1 MCYRAAVSF
10 YQIGG
15 KSLNRFYRRICDIE
29 VLFAMILLGTSVSI
43 IFIAAILRTAGHPI
57 RWGNDVALM
66 LFAWSTFTS
75 ADIVFRIKRHVVV
88 DILTARLPKF
98 LQFSCELLVHAII
111 LFSIAFLFFYG
122 TKSVVASRARVF
134 QAIPWLSYS
143 FVSASLP
150 CSMIMM
156 MINELRH
163 LYFRYVKH
171 EVLNEEM

>member
-1 MCYRAAVSF
+1 M
-10 YQIGG
+10 
-15 KSLNRFYRRICDIE
+15 NRFYRRICDIE
-29 VLFAMILLGTSVSI
+29 VLLAMILLGTSVSI

-57 RWGNDVALM
+57 RWGNDIALM

-111 LFSIAFLFFYG
+111 LFSIVFLFLYG
-122 TKSVVASRARVF
+122 MKSVIASRARVF

-150 CSMIMM
+150 TA
-156 MINELRH
+156 
-163 LYFRYVKH
+163 
-171 EVLNEEM
+171 

>member
-1 MCYRAAVSF
+1 MSW
-10 YQIGG
+10 
-15 KSLNRFYRRICDIE
+15 SLIPVPGDI
-29 VLFAMILLGTSVSI
+29 
-43 IFIAAILRTAGHPI
+43 
-57 RWGNDVALM
+57 
-66 LFAWSTFTS
+66 

>member
-1 MCYRAAVSF
+1 M
-10 YQIGG
+10 
-15 KSLNRFYRRICDIE
+15 NRFYRRICDIE
-29 VLFAMILLGTSVSI
+29 VLLAMILLGTSVSI

-57 RWGNDVALM
+57 RWGNDIALM

-88 DILTARLPKF
+88 DILTAKLPKF

-111 LFSIAFLFFYG
+111 LFSIVFLFLYG
-122 TKSVVASRARVF
+122 MKSVIASRARVF

-150 CSMIMM
+150 
-156 MINELRH
+156 
-163 LYFRYVKH
+163 
-171 EVLNEEM
+171 

>member
-1 MCYRAAVSF
+1 M
-10 YQIGG
+10 
-15 KSLNRFYRRICDIE
+15 NRFYRRICDIE
-29 VLFAMILLGTSVSI
+29 VLFAMILLGASVSI

-57 RWGNDVALM
+57 RWGN
-66 LFAWSTFTS
+66 

-88 DILTARLPKF
+88 DILTAKLPKF

-150 CSMIMM
+150 CSIIMM

>member
-1 MCYRAAVSF
+1 MN
-10 YQIGG
+10 
-15 KSLNRFYRRICDIE
+15 KFYRRICDME
-29 VLFAMILLGTSVSI
+29 VYFAMTLLGVSVSI
-43 IFIAAILRTAGHPI
+43 IFIAAVMRTAGHPI

-88 DILTARLPKF
+88 DILTSKMPKF
-98 LQFSCELLVHAII
+98 FQEICELVIHAII
-111 LFSIAFLFFYG
+111 LFSIGFLFFYG
-122 TKSVVASRARVF
+122 MKSVIASRARVF

-143 FVSASLP
+143 LVSASLP

-163 LYFRYVKH
+163 LYYRYIKR
-171 EVLNEEM
+171 EDLNEEM

>member
-1 MCYRAAVSF
+1 M
-10 YQIGG
+10 
-15 KSLNRFYRRICDIE
+15 NRFYRRICDIE

-43 IFIAAILRTAGHPI
+43 IFIAAILRTTGHPI

-111 LFSIAFLFFYG
+111 LFSITFLFF
-122 TKSVVASRARVF
+122 
-134 QAIPWLSYS
+134 
-143 FVSASLP
+143 
-150 CSMIMM
+150 
-156 MINELRH
+156 
-163 LYFRYVKH
+163 
-171 EVLNEEM
+171 

>member
-1 MCYRAAVSF
+1 MCYRVAVSF

-29 VLFAMILLGTSVSI
+29 VLFAMILLGASVSI

-57 RWGNDVALM
+57 RWGNDLALM

-98 LQFSCELLVHAII
+98 LQFSCEVCGYI
-111 LFSIAFLFFYG
+111 
-122 TKSVVASRARVF
+122 R
-134 QAIPWLSYS
+134 
-143 FVSASLP
+143 
-150 CSMIMM
+150 
-156 MINELRH
+156 
-163 LYFRYVKH
+163 
-171 EVLNEEM
+171 

>member
-1 MCYRAAVSF
+1 MLPCSSFF

-29 VLFAMILLGTSVSI
+29 VLLAMILLGTSVSI

-57 RWGNDVALM
+57 RWGNDIALM

-111 LFSIAFLFFYG
+111 LFL
-122 TKSVVASRARVF
+122 
-134 QAIPWLSYS
+134 LS
-143 FVSASLP
+143 FISLWHEICNCFSCP
-150 CSMIMM
+150 CISGNSMV
-156 MINELRH
+156 ELQ
-163 LYFRYVKH
+163 FCICQPS
-171 EVLNEEM
+171 M

>member
-1 MCYRAAVSF
+1 MS
-10 YQIGG
+10 
-15 KSLNRFYRRICDIE
+15 KFYRRICDIE
-29 VLFAMILLGTSVSI
+29 VFFAMTLLGVSVSI
-43 IFIAAILRTAGHPI
+43 IFIAAVMRTAGHPI

-88 DILTARLPKF
+88 DILTSKMPKS
-98 LQFSCELLVHAII
+98 LQGICELVVHAII
-111 LFSIAFLFFYG
+111 LFSIGFLFYFG
-122 TKSVVASRARVF
+122 MKSVIASRARVF

-163 LYFRYVKH
+163 LYYRYIRH
-171 EVLNEEM
+171 EVLTDEM